1 MDAEEIRVLGF
12 GLGRS
17 SDIEQ
22 MQVETNKLTSSLL
35 RCNTSMQPLV
45 TPTQAKAAMFYT
57 SKYCSKDPFELSS
70 TLSLFHQAQL
80 SMRKYGST
88 ASDAGTAARNAKCL
102 LQKVLNKIGNIEVS
116 AQQAADAMLG
126 NESFFTTHKFRYV
139 FIWDVLQRI
148 RIARSSER
156 RSNDDANNSEDES
169 KSDDDATSSEHEE
182 IGVSEKQQE
191 RIVLDGDGNVTAMTQ
206 FHQYMNKGDPLKP
219 LCLYDYVA
227 CIKMIRVKK
236 KPGESIA
243 VGMQQNDQGISVQ
256 RRGRRSFKRYAF
268 DGGDCFDDS
277 FSQIVSPLPVIPQIV
292 GPPPPSY
299 PGNRPDRTADIQT
312 VRKWTC
318 EAKVFVKF
326 YSYLF
331 LPWDSDLDPRDP
343 TLPHLQVLP
352 WNDETTWDNFCTIFK
367 SWRFHNAEEED
378 TKLWYKRSTYRIMNN
393 MVSNLRQPGSARTL
407 LMKWRSM
414 AADQKE
420 EKTSFIEEPIERKDT
435 NAIGVLIDSEE
446 LDDDMAVLKDIL
458 RSKFG
463 VDDNLTLRQKENRR
477 QEEVYINRQLTSLNF
492 IHKMDEIN
500 LDQSTVD
507 KSVQVVANDIPE
519 TSLRPYLKYTVK
531 ECDILRKKI
540 RSNVQDAQ
548 ADVNGNGIDIDIDQ
562 HPSDHSDEKAPI
574 DQTEHVIHDKS
585 NEFKLSDAQMKI
597 VADLKDA
604 IEGSQLLGYLKG
616 FPGAGK
622 TTTAEKMEEVTG
634 LRVLYCGTTGTAS
647 AHFNSRTINS
657 LLSLGLSVDN
667 VELSSELTSPMLIS
681 KIVQLMD
688 KYDLLLVDE
697 ASMLTPVTL
706 ARIDLRM
713 RQCFNPDLPFG
724 GKHILLCGD
733 MWQFPPV
740 SRLPKAALYQSAVV
754 VSTNKRIP
762 NDAYRAGANLFTQF
776 RLFVLNDQQ
785 RCEADYADF
794 LAPLR
799 NMNLKYPITRYW
811 LSKLKVLSSDDLKTP
826 TDPNIRTSPWRFA
839 TVAVTGNV
847 ERLSISRFKAKLFGE
862 EKSEPIVTWICK
874 VKSGVH
880 GQRIQYSDLEID
892 GASLS
897 GKYTILQEFFV
908 RGAPCV
914 LAENFSTMR
923 GLAKGTKGVM
933 ESLVWDPKEL
943 NGNLPDL
950 STFPRSE
957 ITHVPQPK
965 YIVIRAKGMLLP
977 VRHINAQLDQ
987 NNPNIRTTNYRSHP
1001 ADLLFS
1007 VTYHK
1012 LQGLNMDALVLSI
1025 NKHPKPKLRL
1035 TLPSLYVG
1043 ASRVH
1048 KLDQLRVL
1056 PFWNEDVEYL
1066 VTLKSDPMLKLWF
1079 QNYTKGGIW
1088 ISDGLQRYSAEL
1100 QKRVEQRLA
1109 LVDDLSFWTG
1119 IEAKQFAKDLDI
1131 DVGSSNKP
1139 AVIEKLKPFYK
1150 EGRKYLTAN
1159 GNLLLLQLRTALISD
1174 LRQRGPLGKLHIT
1187 VLKSFAKR
1195 LGFDMAH
1202 IMRRKTMEKSLQ
1214 RLMNFGITD
1223 NDIVLQPF
1231 DHCNIAESEKS
1242 SDVTDCDVQALG
1254 NKVQSLAVGGEH
1266 LIQSFTVPDQK
1277 NASTSDNIV
1286 QGTLAVNSH
1295 QSSGGFYGVHA
1306 DDIAQQLC
1314 NIFKAYSLHIT
1325 GTIRL
1330 PDGCNYDRIF
1340 NVGGGNCYFY
1350 AVCQGLKFFG
1360 ISIDHI
1366 ELRTKVGRWL
1376 QNEDNAHLMTT
1387 HLEITPPGLYHHLK
1401 RFPAPAGGW
1410 RSYLAGMTWQDWG
1423 AHVELLGEWVG
1434 PMEITPTNHVLEEM
1448 GSDIRVNIYDPNS
1461 VYILGDEA
1469 NIRVDGID
1477 KPIIMVMSAGAHYEW
1492 LRLRDD

>member
-1 MDAEEIRVLGF
+1 MHTVSNPLDLALAALQKTMQSPSQAETEQNLNSIDSSDRQSGDPSDVNPAKHLIKVRSELLNDYRRNPELISGAFPSLFPLGLTAEEAGGTGPLNKVQMRTLLLSNERRFAEDKSFLLWSFDQRRRAEVNSSVSVKINTRDNRTADFIELVNSEGFLDRLRIATENRASNEATELKKTLLPLVQIVGHRLRWSAIERKGTLGRLYAMYHFFSLPFIFGTISPSMRDSRLAIELCYSKSGEETKLPPIYLRTKMISDNPIAAAQVFDRVMRAFFSIIAGIPLDDFTGKKAKVDRLLFEFKDDYVGAFGKLHASYGIIEAQSSSSLHAHFHLWGHLDHKVLAQWVHDDNMRKEFTQSIDDIITARMPPHIVEEEKEKERTVIGVEDYPTAETLDADSSHVRYRLNTHRHSFTCWKHNLHTCRMCMPQPEAPETYVAHLARDPAIIEKLVPKRKISGSVPGNEIIEPPPPEDPERPVDAEEIRVLGF

-420 EKTSFIEEPIERKDT
+420 EKTSVIEEPIERKDT

-519 TSLRPYLKYTVK
+519 TSLRPYL
-531 ECDILRKKI
+531 
-540 RSNVQDAQ
+540 
-548 ADVNGNGIDIDIDQ
+548 
-562 HPSDHSDEKAPI
+562 
-574 DQTEHVIHDKS
+574 
-585 NEFKLSDAQMKI
+585 
-597 VADLKDA
+597 
-604 IEGSQLLGYLKG
+604 
-616 FPGAGK
+616 
-622 TTTAEKMEEVTG
+622 
-634 LRVLYCGTTGTAS
+634 
-647 AHFNSRTINS
+647 
-657 LLSLGLSVDN
+657 
-667 VELSSELTSPMLIS
+667 
-681 KIVQLMD
+681 
-688 KYDLLLVDE
+688 
-697 ASMLTPVTL
+697 
-706 ARIDLRM
+706 
-713 RQCFNPDLPFG
+713 
-724 GKHILLCGD
+724 
-733 MWQFPPV
+733 
-740 SRLPKAALYQSAVV
+740 
-754 VSTNKRIP
+754 
-762 NDAYRAGANLFTQF
+762 
-776 RLFVLNDQQ
+776 
-785 RCEADYADF
+785 
-794 LAPLR
+794 
-799 NMNLKYPITRYW
+799 
-811 LSKLKVLSSDDLKTP
+811 
-826 TDPNIRTSPWRFA
+826 
-839 TVAVTGNV
+839 
-847 ERLSISRFKAKLFGE
+847 
-862 EKSEPIVTWICK
+862 
-874 VKSGVH
+874 
-880 GQRIQYSDLEID
+880 
-892 GASLS
+892 
-897 GKYTILQEFFV
+897 
-908 RGAPCV
+908 
-914 LAENFSTMR
+914 
-923 GLAKGTKGVM
+923 
-933 ESLVWDPKEL
+933 
-943 NGNLPDL
+943 
-950 STFPRSE
+950 
-957 ITHVPQPK
+957 
-965 YIVIRAKGMLLP
+965 
-977 VRHINAQLDQ
+977 
-987 NNPNIRTTNYRSHP
+987 
-1001 ADLLFS
+1001 
-1007 VTYHK
+1007 
-1012 LQGLNMDALVLSI
+1012 
-1025 NKHPKPKLRL
+1025 
-1035 TLPSLYVG
+1035 
-1043 ASRVH
+1043 
-1048 KLDQLRVL
+1048 
-1056 PFWNEDVEYL
+1056 
-1066 VTLKSDPMLKLWF
+1066 
-1079 QNYTKGGIW
+1079 
-1088 ISDGLQRYSAEL
+1088 
-1100 QKRVEQRLA
+1100 
-1109 LVDDLSFWTG
+1109 
-1119 IEAKQFAKDLDI
+1119 
-1131 DVGSSNKP
+1131 
-1139 AVIEKLKPFYK
+1139 
-1150 EGRKYLTAN
+1150 
-1159 GNLLLLQLRTALISD
+1159 
-1174 LRQRGPLGKLHIT
+1174 
-1187 VLKSFAKR
+1187 
-1195 LGFDMAH
+1195 
-1202 IMRRKTMEKSLQ
+1202 
-1214 RLMNFGITD
+1214 
-1223 NDIVLQPF
+1223 
-1231 DHCNIAESEKS
+1231 
-1242 SDVTDCDVQALG
+1242 
-1254 NKVQSLAVGGEH
+1254 
-1266 LIQSFTVPDQK
+1266 
-1277 NASTSDNIV
+1277 
-1286 QGTLAVNSH
+1286 
-1295 QSSGGFYGVHA
+1295 
-1306 DDIAQQLC
+1306 
-1314 NIFKAYSLHIT
+1314 
-1325 GTIRL
+1325 
-1330 PDGCNYDRIF
+1330 
-1340 NVGGGNCYFY
+1340 
-1350 AVCQGLKFFG
+1350 
-1360 ISIDHI
+1360 
-1366 ELRTKVGRWL
+1366 
-1376 QNEDNAHLMTT
+1376 
-1387 HLEITPPGLYHHLK
+1387 
-1401 RFPAPAGGW
+1401 
-1410 RSYLAGMTWQDWG
+1410 
-1423 AHVELLGEWVG
+1423 
-1434 PMEITPTNHVLEEM
+1434 
-1448 GSDIRVNIYDPNS
+1448 
-1461 VYILGDEA
+1461 
-1469 NIRVDGID
+1469 
-1477 KPIIMVMSAGAHYEW
+1477 
-1492 LRLRDD
+1492 